1 VPIDN
6 TTGKLTEQLEPV
18 SMFDTIIVGSG
29 FAGSVLAERLASQKN
44 KKVLIIEKRNTVAG
58 NCYDCTDEHGVL
70 IHKYGPHLFHTD
82 NKEVFNYLGK
92 FTTWINYQ
100 HQVLALVDGQ
110 KIPIPFNLN
119 SLSMVFPSSLASSLE
134 RKLINKY
141 GFDVK
146 IPILDL
152 VKEEDDELKY
162 LADFIYKKVFANYTA
177 KQWGC
182 SPEEISPEV
191 TARVPV
197 FISRDN
203 RYFQDKYQAIPKQGY
218 TRLFTN
224 ILDHENIRIMLNTD
238 CKDVLSFDCDSGVVK
253 VFGQPFS
260 GDFIYTGMIDELFD
274 WRFGELPYRSLQF
287 DFEHL
292 TQDFYQQA
300 TTENYPDN
308 YDFTRITEFK
318 RMSGQEIKGTTIVRE
333 FPQDYDRTEV
343 GKNTPYYPILND
355 NNRRRYNQY
364 FELSQQ
370 FNNLTLVGRL
380 AEYRYYDMDDIVARA
395 LEVYQEKFAT

>member
-1 VPIDN
+1 
-6 TTGKLTEQLEPV
+6 
-18 SMFDTIIVGSG
+18 MFDTIIVGSG

-44 KKVLIIEKRNTVAG
+44 KNILILEKRNTVAG
-58 NCYDCTDEHGVL
+58 NCYDCFDEHGVL

-82 NKEVFNYLGK
+82 NKEVFNYLGQ

-100 HQVLALVDGQ
+100 HQVLAQVDGQ

-119 SLSMVFPSSLASSLE
+119 SLNMVFPRSLASSLE
-134 RKLINKY
+134 KKLINKY

-152 VKEEDDELKY
+152 IKEEDDELKY
-162 LADFIYKKVFANYTA
+162 LADFIYKKVFANYTS

-203 RYFQDKYQAIPKQGY
+203 RYFQDKYQAIPKRGY
-218 TRLFTN
+218 THLFTN
-224 ILDHENIRIMLNTD
+224 MLAHENIKIMLNTD
-238 CKDVLSFDCDSGVVK
+238 YRDVLSFDCDSGNLK
-253 VFGQPFS
+253 LFGQPFF

-292 TQDFYQQA
+292 KQDFYQQA

-318 RMSGQEIKGTTIVRE
+318 RMSGQEIQGTTIVRE
-333 FPQDYDRTEV
+333 YPQDYDRTEV
-343 GKNTPYYPILND
+343 GKNTPYYPILNED
-355 NNRRRYNQY
+355 NTRRYKQY
-364 FELSQQ
+364 FELSQKT
-370 FNNLTLVGRL
+370 NNLILVGRL

>member
-1 VPIDN
+1 
-6 TTGKLTEQLEPV
+6 
-18 SMFDTIIVGSG
+18 MFDTIIVGSG
-29 FAGSVLAERLASQKN
+29 FAGSVLAERLASQEN
-44 KKVLIIEKRNTVAG
+44 KKILIIEKRNTVAG
-58 NCYDCTDEHGVL
+58 NCYDCFDEHGVL

-82 NKEVFNYLGK
+82 NKEAFNYLGQ
-92 FTTWINYQ
+92 FTTWIDYQ
-100 HQVLALVDGQ
+100 HRVLALVDGH

-119 SLSMVFPSSLASSLE
+119 SLNMVFPRSLASSLE
-134 RKLINKY
+134 RKLIDKY

-152 VKEEDDELKY
+152 IKEEDDELKY
-162 LADFIYKKVFANYTA
+162 LADFIYKKVFANYTS

-197 FISRDN
+197 FISRDD

-218 TRLFTN
+218 TQLFMN
-224 ILDHENIRIMLNTD
+224 MLDHENIKIMLNTD
-238 CKDVLSFDCDSGVVK
+238 CKDVLSFDCDSGDVNL
-253 VFGQPFS
+253 FGQHFS
-260 GDFIYTGMIDELFD
+260 GDFIFTGMIDELFD

-287 DFEHL
+287 EFEHL
-292 TQDFYQQA
+292 KQDFYQQV

-318 RMSGQEIKGTTIVRE
+318 RMSGQEIQGTTIVRE
-333 FPQDYDRTEV
+333 FPQDYDRTEA

-355 NNRRRYNQY
+355 DNGQRYNQY
-364 FELSQQ
+364 FELSQK

-395 LEVYQEKFAT
+395 LEVYQDKFAS

>member
-1 VPIDN
+1 
-6 TTGKLTEQLEPV
+6 
-18 SMFDTIIVGSG
+18 MFDTIIVGSG

-44 KKVLIIEKRNTVAG
+44 KKILIIEKRNTVAG
-58 NCYDCTDEHGVL
+58 NCYDCFDEHGVL

-82 NKEVFNYLGK
+82 NAAVFNYLGQ
-92 FTTWINYQ
+92 FTSWMNYQ

-119 SLSMVFPSSLASSLE
+119 SLNQVFAHSLASSLE
-134 RKLINKY
+134 KKLIDKY
-141 GFDVK
+141 GYDVK
-146 IPILDL
+146 VPILDL
-152 VKEEDDELKY
+152 IKEEDEELKY
-162 LADFIYKKVFANYTA
+162 LADYIYKKVFANYTA

-182 SPEEISPEV
+182 SPQEISPEV

-218 TRLFTN
+218 TQLFTKLLEHDN
-224 ILDHENIRIMLNTD
+224 IKIMLNTD
-238 CKDVLSFDCDSGVVK
+238 CKDVLSFDWDSGDISI
-253 VFGQPFS
+253 FDQRFS
-260 GDFIYTGMIDELFD
+260 GDFIYTGMIDELFE

-292 TQDFYQQA
+292 GQDFYQQA

-318 RMSGQEIKGTTIVRE
+318 RMSGQAIRGTTIVRE
-333 FPQDYDRTEV
+333 YPQDYDRMDAE
-343 GKNTPYYPILND
+343 KNIPYYPILND
-355 NNRRRYNQY
+355 DNKRRYDQY
-364 FELSQQ
+364 FELSQKYK
-370 FNNLTLVGRL
+370 NLTLVGRL

-395 LEVYQEKFAT
+395 LEVYQKKFAT